1 MITESKIILP
11 VCDNDGVALDGK
23 IYGIES
29 LLLRQFGGF
38 NVSESRGSW
47 RDSKDGKVYVD
58 KCLTYIVASEFDPAN
73 SIFAWRALRQIAK
86 ESARIMRQECIY
98 ICINGSVEFITQD

>member
-47 RDSKDGKVYVD
+47 RDDKDGKVYVD
-58 KCLTYIVASEFDPAN
+58 KCLTYVIASDWGLDDKA
-73 SIFAWRALRQIAK
+73 SVLRYIAK
-86 ESARIMRQECIY
+86 LAAEIMRQECIY